1 MFNRKLQEIMESNFS
16 KQKVALL
23 LGARRVGKTELLETI
38 YEKHKATTLWLNGED
53 ADTATLLENRT
64 EANYRKLLQGYNLL
78 FIDEAQFIP
87 DIARKVKL
95 MIDTIK
101 PLHIVITGSSAFDIV
116 QMGEPLVGRTITYN
130 MYPLAQMEWK
140 QAENLLQTKQ
150 NLDDRLIY
158 GSYPELSKIDT
169 SEQKAVYLRELI
181 NTYLLKDILMF
192 ENIKNSQKLKDL
204 LVLIA
209 YQVGNEVSPH
219 ELGKQLGM
227 SKNTV
232 ERYLDLLSKVFV
244 IYSRSGY
251 SSNLRKE
258 VVKSKRWYFVDNG
271 IRNGLIND
279 FRPLAIRNDIG
290 PLWEQYILAERIKYN
305 SYKQNAVENYF
316 WRTYDQQEIDLIEVK
331 DTNLLAIEC
340 KWKDDKYKIPTAF
353 AKAYPDA
360 TFQLINQ
367 GNYLEWIG
375 G

>member
-1 MFNRKLQEIMESNFS
+1 MENNFS

-23 LGARRVGKTELLETI
+23 LGARRVGKTELLQTI
-38 YEKHKATTLWLNGED
+38 YQKRKQTTLWLNGED
-53 ADTATLLENRT
+53 ADTTTLLENRT
-64 EANYRKLLQGYNLL
+64 EANYRKLLEGYDLL

-95 MIDTIK
+95 MIDIIK
-101 PLHIVITGSSAFDIV
+101 PLHVVLTGSSAFDIV

-130 MYPLAQMEWK
+130 MFPLAQMEWK

-158 GSYPELSKIDT
+158 GSYPELSKMAT
-169 SEQKAVYLRELI
+169 SDQKAAYLRELI

-279 FRPLAIRNDIG
+279 FRSLAIRNDIG

-305 SYKQNAVENYF
+305 SYKQNAEESYF

-331 DTNLLAIEC
+331 DTNLFAIEC

-353 AKAYPDA
+353 AKAYPEA
-360 TFQLINQ
+360 KFQLINQ
-367 GNYLEWIG
+367 GNYLDWIG